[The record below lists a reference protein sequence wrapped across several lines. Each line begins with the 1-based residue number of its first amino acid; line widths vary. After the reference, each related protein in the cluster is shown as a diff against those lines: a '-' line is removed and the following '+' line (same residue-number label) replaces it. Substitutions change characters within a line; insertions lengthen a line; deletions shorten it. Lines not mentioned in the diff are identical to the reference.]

1 MSDSSEPTVRIAEY
15 DPLHQTLLDAVSDL
29 ENLAS
34 HPKKRSKGKLYEFV
48 EVYDSFDSA
57 HKALTKDFKHI
68 VGNKTSTSVGEKKF
82 YKCTFKGCLSMSYVL
97 FNLDDNKKFT
107 LFTSDDEHIHFHCLY
122 SSFLFLFRTAE
133 LG

>member
-57 HKALTKDFKHI
+57 HKALP
-68 VGNKTSTSVGEKKF
+68 KTSSISSAIKLQQALVKRSFTSVHSRVASQCHMSF
-82 YKCTFKGCLSMSYVL
+82 SM
-97 FNLDDNKKFT
+97 
-107 LFTSDDEHIHFHCLY
+107 
-122 SSFLFLFRTAE
+122 
-133 LG
+133 